1 MSLDQ
6 ILQELPG
13 EEKMYV
19 YVESLPDAQYVPK
32 HQGRYAKWKL
42 SWNIRYDIYTCL
54 HDVYS
59 SASVLCISA

>member
-1 MSLDQ
+1 
-6 ILQELPG
+6 
-13 EEKMYV
+13 MYV